1 MSSDRR
7 RRGGYWALAALV
19 VAAALGCADFSRGP
33 TQLSATGAGGT
44 TDGGGRGDGQG
55 TLSFATDGGGRGDG
69 QGTLSFAADVFPLL
83 TICKNC
89 HLPGGAASA
98 TSLLLAGNATT
109 DYPTILKF
117 VDTSAPEDSRML
129 SKMSGNGHGGGT
141 IYAAG
146 SS

>member
-55 TLSFATDGGGRGDG
+55 TLSFA
-69 QGTLSFAADVFPLL
+69 ADVFPLL

-117 VDTSAPEDSRML
+117 V
-129 SKMSGNGHGGGT
+129 
-141 IYAAG
+141 
-146 SS
+146 